1 MADWIDEAQQ
11 LDADRREDALADLRR
26 HRAPLPAATGICR
39 DCGDPIDPERLAA
52 LPQATRCI
60 DCQLAAERIFR
71 K

>member
-11 LDADRREDALADLRR
+11 LDTDRREAALAARR
-26 HRAPLPAATGICR
+26 AAPATPPATGICR

-52 LPQATRCI
+52 LPHAIRCL